1 MSDEVR
7 KKKYVSPKIKL
18 IEMQTVNLMA
28 LSSVN
33 VDSYDGKS
41 DNDINIGEDIGTWDG
56 DEGDY
61 EF

>member
-1 MSDEVR
+1 
-7 KKKYVSPKIKL
+7 
-18 IEMQTVNLMA
+18 MQTVNLMA

>member
-7 KKKYVSPKIKL
+7 KKKYVSPEIKL

-33 VDSYDGKS
+33 VDSYDGNKS
-41 DNDINIGEDIGTWDG
+41 DSGIGKDIDPWDE
-56 DEGDY
+56 EGDY

>member
-1 MSDEVR
+1 M

-41 DNDINIGEDIGTWDG
+41 DNDINIGEDIGTWNG

>member
-1 MSDEVR
+1 M
-7 KKKYVSPKIKL
+7 KKKYVSPEIKL

-41 DNDINIGEDIGTWDG
+41 DTDINISEDIYPWGG
-56 DEGDY
+56 EEGEY
-61 EF
+61 

>member
-1 MSDEVR
+1 M